1 MDYMKRLRM
10 LLMCETLATNFY
22 ARRMYGMADL
32 MERCARVLEE

>member
-10 LLMCETLATNFY
+10 ILMCETLATNFRF
-22 ARRMYGMADL
+22 RRMHDMADL